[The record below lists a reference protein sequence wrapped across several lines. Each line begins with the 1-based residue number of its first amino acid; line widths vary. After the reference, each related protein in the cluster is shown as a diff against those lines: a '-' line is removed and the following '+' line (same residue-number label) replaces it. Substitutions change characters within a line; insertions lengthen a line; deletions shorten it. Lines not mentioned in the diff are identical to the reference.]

1 MEQALLAIVKKFP
14 THRET
19 GRRMCC
25 DVLVLDL
32 FQENVCANNK
42 RSHLKRKFPDI
53 KKYDQYEVLTNYS
66 TSTS

>member
-25 DVLVLDL
+25 DVLVLDF

-42 RSHLKRKFPDI
+42 KEPSET
-53 KKYDQYEVLTNYS
+53 EVS
-66 TSTS
+66 RHKEIRPI